1 MNTIDRIKHLRDEM
15 SLKSLQ
21 RKHEQLEE
29 EKRVVEKRMD
39 EERKRIERNRELNL
53 KGQNID
59 KYV

>member
-39 EERKRIERNRELNL
+39 AERKRIERNRELNL

>member
-1 MNTIDRIKHLRDEM
+1 MTTIDRIRHLASEM
-15 SLKSLQ
+15 YVKSLQ
-21 RKHEQLEE
+21 RKHDQLEE
-29 EKRVVEKRMD
+29 EKRVVEKRLH

>member
-1 MNTIDRIKHLRDEM
+1 MNTIDRIQHLRDEM

-39 EERKRIERNRELNL
+39 AERKRIERNRELNL